1 MLLMEQPRG
10 VGPAAQGQQRL
21 PRTRRRRRPE
31 GFRRD
36 PKGPEDT
43 RRHPEGTPKAPEG
56 TRSGPRASRR
66 PFGAAELP
74 ASGPGLAFPGGPGA
88 GSQQGAPMNNLNEP
102 PGWNILPNRRE
113 PGEEGGRWNYALL
126 VPMLGLAAFRW
137 IWTRE
142 CQKEIEKE
150 KNEYYRKHS
159 SLQKDLEAKYR
170 DTITESRR
178 AVAHLEL
185 ELEKERNRTLS
196 YREALVSQSR
206 KLVEERRSL
215 EQEQEK
221 LEREKQ
227 VLLHSGAAGNLYQSC
242 LAKEEEWQKRA
253 NVLLKEFE
261 DGLKERQEIYCSLV
275 VPRSQRLEIE
285 KNLLVKAATDPVAV
299 ALHMESGL
307 KDIFKHDNYCGNLL
321 NRSRSQN
328 GRLMWLYLRY
338 WELAIELQK
347 FKRVEKAVL
356 GKR

>member
-1 MLLMEQPRG
+1 MGRPGEA
-10 VGPAAQGQQRL
+10 GPA
-21 PRTRRRRRPE
+21 
-31 GFRRD
+31 
-36 PKGPEDT
+36 
-43 RRHPEGTPKAPEG
+43 
-56 TRSGPRASRR
+56 
-66 PFGAAELP
+66 GA
-74 ASGPGLAFPGGPGA
+74 F
-88 GSQQGAPMNNLNEP
+88 MNNLNDP
-102 PGWNILPNRRE
+102 PNWNILPNRRE
-113 PGEEGGRWNYALL
+113 PGDEGGRWNYALL

-142 CQKEIEKE
+142 CQKEIERE
-150 KNEYYRKHS
+150 KKEYYKKHL

-170 DTITESRR
+170 DTITENRR
-178 AVAHLEL
+178 TVAHLEL

-206 KLVEERRSL
+206 KLVEERRIL

-253 NVLLKEFE
+253 NILLKEFE
-261 DGLKERQEIYCSLV
+261 EGLKERQDIYCSLL

-285 KNLLVKAATDPVAV
+285 KSLLVKAATDPVAM

-307 KDIFKHDNYCGNLL
+307 KDIFRHDRYCGNLM
-321 NRSRSQN
+321 NRNKSQN
-328 GRLMWLYLRY
+328 GRLMWLYLKY

-347 FKRVEKAVL
+347 FKRAEKAIL
-356 GKR
+356 GKQ

>member
-1 MLLMEQPRG
+1 
-10 VGPAAQGQQRL
+10 
-21 PRTRRRRRPE
+21 
-31 GFRRD
+31 
-36 PKGPEDT
+36 
-43 RRHPEGTPKAPEG
+43 
-56 TRSGPRASRR
+56 
-66 PFGAAELP
+66 
-74 ASGPGLAFPGGPGA
+74 
-88 GSQQGAPMNNLNEP
+88 MNNLNDP
-102 PGWNILPNRRE
+102 PNWNIQPNRRE
-113 PGEEGGRWNYALL
+113 PGDEGSRWNYALL

-142 CQKEIEKE
+142 CQKEIERE
-150 KNEYYRKHS
+150 KKEYYKKQS
-159 SLQKDLEAKYR
+159 SLQRDLEAKYR
-170 DTITESRR
+170 DIITENRR
-178 AVAHLEL
+178 TVAYLEL

-206 KLVEERRSL
+206 KLVEERRIL

-227 VLLHSGAAGNLYQSC
+227 VLLHRGATGNLYQSY

-253 NVLLKEFE
+253 NILLKEFE

-275 VPRSQRLEIE
+275 VPRNQRLEIE

-299 ALHMESGL
+299 ALQMESGL

-321 NRSRSQN
+321 NRNKSQN

-338 WELAIELQK
+338 WELAIEVQK
-347 FKRVEKAVL
+347 FQRVEKAMF

>member
-1 MLLMEQPRG
+1 
-10 VGPAAQGQQRL
+10 
-21 PRTRRRRRPE
+21 
-31 GFRRD
+31 
-36 PKGPEDT
+36 
-43 RRHPEGTPKAPEG
+43 
-56 TRSGPRASRR
+56 
-66 PFGAAELP
+66 
-74 ASGPGLAFPGGPGA
+74 
-88 GSQQGAPMNNLNEP
+88 MNNLNDP
-102 PGWNILPNRRE
+102 PNWNILPNRRE
-113 PGEEGGRWNYALL
+113 PGDEGSRWNYALL

-142 CQKEIEKE
+142 CQKEIERE
-150 KNEYYRKHS
+150 KKEYYKKHS

-170 DTITESRR
+170 DIITENRR
-178 AVAHLEL
+178 TVAHLEL

-206 KLVEERRSL
+206 KLVEERRIL
-215 EQEQEK
+215 EKEQEK

-227 VLLHSGAAGNLYQSC
+227 VLLHSGAAGNLYQTC

-253 NVLLKEFE
+253 SILLKEFE
-261 DGLKERQEIYCSLV
+261 EGLKERQDIYCSLV

-285 KNLLVKAATDPVAV
+285 KNLLVKAATDPVAM

-321 NRSRSQN
+321 NRNKSQN

-347 FKRVEKAVL
+347 FKRAEKAML

>member
-1 MLLMEQPRG
+1 
-10 VGPAAQGQQRL
+10 
-21 PRTRRRRRPE
+21 
-31 GFRRD
+31 
-36 PKGPEDT
+36 
-43 RRHPEGTPKAPEG
+43 
-56 TRSGPRASRR
+56 
-66 PFGAAELP
+66 
-74 ASGPGLAFPGGPGA
+74 
-88 GSQQGAPMNNLNEP
+88 
-102 PGWNILPNRRE
+102 
-113 PGEEGGRWNYALL
+113 
-126 VPMLGLAAFRW
+126 W

-242 LAKEEEWQKRA
+242 LAKEEEWQKKA
-253 NVLLKEFE
+253 NALLKEFE

-285 KNLLVKAATDPVAV
+285 KNLLVKAATDPVALD
-299 ALHMESGL
+299 LHMESGL
-307 KDIFKHDNYCGNLL
+307 KDVFKHDNYCGNLL

-347 FKRVEKAVL
+347 FKRVEKAML

>member
-1 MLLMEQPRG
+1 MRAGFPL
-10 VGPAAQGQQRL
+10 QGC
-21 PRTRRRRRPE
+21 PRRPPLRRAPGWPGE
-31 GFRRD
+31 RAHLALERVALSFPPPLSPSFRRLM
-36 PKGPEDT
+36 GQPEKKRGRQVSGHD
-43 RRHPEGTPKAPEG
+43 
-56 TRSGPRASRR
+56 SGPPRLRAW
-66 PFGAAELP
+66 
-74 ASGPGLAFPGGPGA
+74 A
-88 GSQQGAPMNNLNEP
+88 GVFMNNLNDP
-102 PGWNILPNRRE
+102 PNWNIQPNRRE
-113 PGEEGGRWNYALL
+113 PGDEGSRWNYALL

-142 CQKEIEKE
+142 CQKEIERE
-150 KNEYYRKHS
+150 KKEYYKKQS
-159 SLQKDLEAKYR
+159 SLQRDLEAKYR
-170 DTITESRR
+170 DIITENRR
-178 AVAHLEL
+178 TVAHLEL

-206 KLVEERRSL
+206 KLVEERRIL

-227 VLLHSGAAGNLYQSC
+227 VLLHRGAAGNLYQSY

-253 NVLLKEFE
+253 NILLKEFE

-275 VPRSQRLEIE
+275 VPRNQRLEIE

-299 ALHMESGL
+299 ALQMESGL

-321 NRSRSQN
+321 NRNKSQN

-338 WELAIELQK
+338 WELAIEVQK
-347 FKRVEKAVL
+347 FQRVEKAMF